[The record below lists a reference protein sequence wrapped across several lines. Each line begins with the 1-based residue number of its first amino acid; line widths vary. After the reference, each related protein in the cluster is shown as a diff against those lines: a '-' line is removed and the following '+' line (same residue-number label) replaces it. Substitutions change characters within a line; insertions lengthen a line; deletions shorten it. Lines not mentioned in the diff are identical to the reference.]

1 MLKDYNMSVL
11 YHPGKTNVVTDA
23 LSCTTMGSVFHVDEA
38 KKDLMKD
45 VHRLARLGVRL
56 EDSLN
61 GGFMVDQNSEPSLV
75 VEVKS
80 KKHLD
85 KSLMDL
91 KKSVVSKLNG
101 SFSLDGGGVLRY

>member
-1 MLKDYNMSVL
+1 MVEDAIRGMTMVSVSHL
-11 YHPGKTNVVTDA
+11 EK
-23 LSCTTMGSVFHVDEA
+23 A
-38 KKDLMKD
+38 KKYLLKD
-45 VHRLARLGVRL
+45 VHRLARLGVRF

-91 KKSVVSKLNG
+91 KKSVFNKLNG
-101 SFSLDGGGVLRY
+101 SFSLEGDSVLRY